1 MSQHRLEAY
10 QIEVLDFSK
19 RKNQHRSDAVIAD
32 GRGAYRCRQCHWE
45 GEHQGRCPNC
55 GSELYQKGRIKAV
68 DMLPTAPRRTLVEL
82 FYNPRG
88 ARKWGSRFGTV
99 ISCKKVDKSHYL
111 ENIEHLNL
119 EQETMTIELEQEDYV
134 LTRTLELERPRKV
147 FEEKKYEVEIERGID
162 KE

>member
-1 MSQHRLEAY
+1 M
-10 QIEVLDFSK
+10 
-19 RKNQHRSDAVIAD
+19 
-32 GRGAYRCRQCHWE
+32 GA
-45 GEHQGRCPNC
+45 
-55 GSELYQKGRIKAV
+55 IV
-68 DMLPTAPRRTLVEL
+68 D
-82 FYNPRG
+82 
-88 ARKWGSRFGTV
+88 
-99 ISCKKVDKSHYL
+99 SCKKVDKSHYL